1 LRLVYH
7 KDAHAVGFCA
17 HTPSVELRH
26 VSDRLQVARHVSDLA
41 QLRAALVG
49 ASNDAEEEQRAKDAG
64 NAEDNAPS
72 SHAAGDEL
80 PSAGGADVA
89 ECVNSANHLE
99 GDRPTAAAAQGAPSG
114 NARLQTKIAKKK
126 PSTIASNYAEAI
138 KVADDFTA
146 LLELLLA
153 WLARSSRGF
162 GRCEPSKPAA
172 SVRAVTP
179 RAPPSLQQDWSDDDS
194 DQEAGGC
201 KEGGLTDDQQG
212 EAEGGVGAG
221 ATAPLRLRPLQHDE
235 ERGLSGCGREAV
247 ALVKQVLQLEN
258 AKVINRTTHRSCICQ
273 LVR

>member
-1 LRLVYH
+1 
-7 KDAHAVGFCA
+7 
-17 HTPSVELRH
+17 
-26 VSDRLQVARHVSDLA
+26 VARHVSDLA

-49 ASNDAEEEQRAKDAG
+49 ASESAEEEQRANDAG
-64 NAEDNAPS
+64 NAVDNAPS
-72 SHAAGDEL
+72 AHAAGDEL

-89 ECVNSANHLE
+89 ECVNPANRLE
-99 GDRPTAAAAQGAPSG
+99 GDGPTAAAAQGAPSG
-114 NARLQTKIAKKK
+114 NARLQVKIAKKK

-179 RAPPSLQQDWSDDDS
+179 RAPPSLQQDWSDDDDS
-194 DQEAGGC
+194 DQEVGGC

-258 AKVINRTTHRSCICQ
+258 AKVINKPDHASLRYMPISTMRRATPVYSRLQTHAHTNAI
-273 LVR
+273 